1 MSISRQKEF
10 LERLKR
16 FALDCDKYQ
25 QQLPKDATNKTYG
38 TQLIKSSSSIP
49 ANYAESM
56 CSLTP
61 NDWMHDINKS
71 RKESNESEVWL
82 DLLSRR
88 NSINRK
94 EGLRLHQEAK
104 EFVLIFSRSLKT
116 ARQNKK

>member
-1 MSISRQKEF
+1 MSVARQKEF
-10 LERLKR
+10 LDRLKK
-16 FALDCDKYQ
+16 FAIDCDNYQ
-25 QQLPKDATNKTYG
+25 EQLPRNPTNRVYSF
-38 TQLIKSSSSIP
+38 QLLKSSSSIP

-56 CSLTP
+56 CSLTT
-61 NDWMHDINKS
+61 NDWIHDINKC

-88 NSINRK
+88 NTVNKK

-116 ARQNKK
+116 ARRNKM